1 MSDYTAVGHPP
12 IHHALDLHV
21 LEALER
27 LGAASGDDLI
37 GELGTMF
44 EADAGTQLVEMHR
57 ALDHADAVAVSRSA
71 HNLSGASA
79 SLGATDLASLCNT
92 LETESAGGDLT
103 HVESL
108 LEAVE
113 SELDLVNSEF
123 ASRAACKRSTRH
135 RVGGPI
141 PG

>member
-1 MSDYTAVGHPP
+1 MSKDTAVGDPP
-12 IHHALDLHV
+12 VHHAVDLHV

-27 LGAASGDDLI
+27 LGDASGEDLI

-44 EADAGTQLVEMHR
+44 EADAGNQLIEMHR
-57 ALDHADAVAVSRSA
+57 ALDHADALAVSRSA

-92 LETESAGGDLT
+92 LETESAGGNLSNGET
-103 HVESL
+103 L

-113 SELDLVNSEF
+113 SELELVNSEF
-123 ASRAACKRSTRH
+123 ATRSACTRLARARAR
-135 RVGGPI
+135 GPRAS
-141 PG
+141 